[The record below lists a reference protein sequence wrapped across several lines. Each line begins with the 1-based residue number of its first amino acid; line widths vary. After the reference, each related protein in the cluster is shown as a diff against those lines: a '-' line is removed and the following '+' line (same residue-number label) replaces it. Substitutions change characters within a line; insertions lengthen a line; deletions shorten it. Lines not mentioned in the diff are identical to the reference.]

1 MSPFLKPRIRGAI
14 KYKWVSNYRLFVG
27 QLFFKLPKIRVTT
40 LSFSLGS
47 VKLVIITSLIFNKY
61 RILRLIVI
69 FLLMVLFSTITLAED
84 IPQKED
90 PAWID
95 ETMEEMVMPL
105 KQWLEYND
113 NPPTALPT
121 PASKSMRQAIK
132 EATSSYPGVVLS
144 VKKLEAVYQV
154 KILSEQG
161 VVQLIDISMALP
173 EATP

>member
-1 MSPFLKPRIRGAI
+1 M
-14 KYKWVSNYRLFVG
+14 LF
-27 QLFFKLPKIRVTT
+27 R
-40 LSFSLGS
+40 S
-47 VKLVIITSLIFNKY
+47 
-61 RILRLIVI
+61 
-69 FLLMVLFSTITLAED
+69 
-84 IPQKED
+84 KED

>member
-1 MSPFLKPRIRGAI
+1 MPNT
-14 KYKWVSNYRLFVG
+14 WVSL
-27 QLFFKLPKIRVTT
+27 

-47 VKLVIITSLIFNKY
+47 VKLVIISLLIFNKY

-69 FLLMVLFSTITLAED
+69 FLILIAFSTITLAED

-113 NPPTALPT
+113 KPVTSPVKPP
-121 PASKSMRQAIK
+121 SKSMRQAIK
-132 EATSSYPGVVLS
+132 EATTSYPGVVLS
-144 VKKLEAVYQV
+144 VKKLDAMYRV